1 YNIEKLFYQIISKK
15 KSPLKQGLSSVGR
28 LNSSLNFMV
37 LTSKHGDVLFAW
49 MKHAIR
55 VFGQTA
61 LSFLQTFEES
71 ERKFVEG
78 FTISTKNVI
87 I

>member
-37 LTSKHGDVLFAW
+37 LTSKHGSYADIAKSLA
-49 MKHAIR
+49 KQEYLS
-55 VFGQTA
+55 VFFKTIFTN
-61 LSFLQTFEES
+61 SF
-71 ERKFVEG
+71 RIV
-78 FTISTKNVI
+78 
-87 I
+87 

>member
-1 YNIEKLFYQIISKK
+1 MPSQSR
-15 KSPLKQGLSSVGR
+15 GRVVLS
-28 LNSSLNFMV
+28 
-37 LTSKHGDVLFAW
+37 AW

-78 FTISTKNVI
+78 FTIGTKNVI